1 MTPKMDLST
10 AATPEKKTE
19 MRDLTAME
27 VAKVARQKKP
37 WKRVSYNL
45 YLKDGTSWVYRY
57 KRKVGEGRIGLGPYH
72 TVTLQEAREKAREQ
86 TKLLLA
92 GQDPKTVKRAA
103 INATRIEPA
112 KTITFRQ
119 AALDFLATDKVEQF
133 KSEVHRKQWRSTL
146 EKAFKDIGDLPLQS
160 IDSALV
166 LRVLLPIMKKTPET
180 GSRLR
185 GRIERVFAWAAA
197 HQYFTGTN
205 PATRDVLRDALPKKA
220 KVNHHSAMPYTE
232 IGAFMERVRERESL
246 SAKALEFTILTA
258 VRTGE
263 TIGMVWSEIDFA
275 AKVWTIPAERMKAD
289 REHRV
294 PLSDRAIA
302 VLSSVPRNGSAL
314 VFPLSNA
321 AMSELLK
328 GTNGNGYTV
337 HGFRS
342 TFSDW
347 ARDCTAYSR
356 DVVEMALAHSI
367 KDKTEAAYRRG
378 DALAKRARLM
388 TEWAKF
394 TEMPS
399 VSATV
404 TPINRERA

>member
-1 MTPKMDLST
+1 MDLST

-166 LRVLLPIMKKTPET
+166 LRVLLPIHE
-180 GSRLR
+180 
-185 GRIERVFAWAAA
+185 E
-197 HQYFTGTN
+197 
-205 PATRDVLRDALPKKA
+205 D
-220 KVNHHSAMPYTE
+220 
-232 IGAFMERVRERESL
+232 
-246 SAKALEFTILTA
+246 
-258 VRTGE
+258 
-263 TIGMVWSEIDFA
+263 
-275 AKVWTIPAERMKAD
+275 
-289 REHRV
+289 
-294 PLSDRAIA
+294 
-302 VLSSVPRNGSAL
+302 
-314 VFPLSNA
+314 
-321 AMSELLK
+321 
-328 GTNGNGYTV
+328 
-337 HGFRS
+337 
-342 TFSDW
+342 
-347 ARDCTAYSR
+347 SR
-356 DVVEMALAHSI
+356 DWLTLAWSH
-367 KDKTEAAYRRG
+367 
-378 DALAKRARLM
+378 RACLCM
-388 TEWAKF
+388 GG
-394 TEMPS
+394 S
-399 VSATV
+399 
-404 TPINRERA
+404 TPIFHRNESSYPRCAARCPAQEGEGEPS